1 MDLCERRS
9 PETSFTRAL
18 YTMKQLGRMTTGI
31 ILIAI
36 GALALLG
43 NVGLGDLFGEA
54 LVAIIGVVFLVVRY
68 IGRQEWAIYPGAFTT
83 TVGIVIFLAAR
94 GLNMDRWWPLF
105 IAAPGAAFLLIRAD
119 GEHNRWA
126 VYPAGILILISAIMF
141 AFSSGTL
148 SWLYFDVV
156 GKLWPVALILAG
168 LAIIWRSI
176 GPRDSGPTGPTEPR

>member
-126 VYPAGILILISAIMF
+126 VYPAGILILISAVMF
-141 AFSSGTL
+141 AFSSGTV

-156 GKLWPVALILAG
+156 GKIWPVALILAG